1 MSGAASSFNVGAA
14 GAARRTTLDRLTPAR
29 PAAAGVGG
37 RYSRFVGF
45 MKYSLPIVALILVV
59 LVIAWPGIERETDG
73 FHLTFASIGSDES
86 GAPGMV
92 NARFVGTDA
101 NGRPFLVTAS
111 TATQDPLQPDEITL
125 NALQADM
132 TLSNGTWLTLTADK
146 GLYQRDVESLTLSGP
161 VDLYSDLGY
170 EFHAGDTRLD
180 LAAGVAESGQPVSGQ
195 GPFGVLNAQSFRF
208 SDNGQRLFFSGGV
221 KLVVEPLTGN

>member
-1 MSGAASSFNVGAA
+1 MSGAASSMNVGA
-14 GAARRTTLDRLTPAR
+14 GGTARQTTLDRLTPAR
-29 PAAAGVGG
+29 KVTPEVGG

-45 MKYSLPIVALILVV
+45 MKFSLPIVALILVV
-59 LVIAWPGIERETDG
+59 LVIAWPGIERQSDG

-92 NARFVGTDA
+92 NARFVGTDG
-101 NGRPFLVTAS
+101 NGRPFLVTAT
-111 TATQDPLQPDEITL
+111 TATQDPMQPDDITL

-132 TLSNGTWLTLTADK
+132 TLSNGTWLTLTADR
-146 GLYQRDVESLTLSGP
+146 GLYQRNAESLTLSGP

-180 LAAGVAESGQPVSGQ
+180 LAAGVAESAQPVSGQ
-195 GPFGVLNAQSFRF
+195 GPFGLLNAQSFRF
-208 SDNGQRLFFSGGV
+208 SDNGQRLYFSGKV
-221 KLVVEPLTGN
+221 KLVVEPLPRN